1 MCTWLKEAEQQLL
14 KTTKSTRRRW
24 AVETRMLL
32 WTRHLIWIFS
42 TSTIKREMISILGH
56 NIKSSRLQR
65 SNSRNN
71 RPLQAIRHKVNKSKC
86 KKLKELASSQGIPFR
101 ISWSFPRAIFPLAD
115 QKEVT
120 SLSTW
125 PTTRAAS
132 CAGSHSL
139 ISKKPFRSKYS
150 AAMCNARA
158 VWRAQF
164 LITSS
169 NASYAT
175 SNSNAKSIKRTAISS
190 SQANTAASKT
200 SQAQSRLSTVS

>member
-1 MCTWLKEAEQQLL
+1 MCIWLKEAEQQLL

-42 TSTIKREMISILGH
+42 TSTIKREMILILGH
-56 NIKSSRLQR
+56 NIKSSKLQR
-65 SNSRNN
+65 SNRS
-71 RPLQAIRHKVNKSKC
+71 LQAIKHKVNKSKC
-86 KKLKELASSQGIPFR
+86 KKLKKLASSLGIPFR
-101 ISWSFPRAIFPLAD
+101 ISWSFLRAIFPLVD

-132 CAGSHSL
+132 SAGSHFL
-139 ISKKPFRSKYS
+139 ISKTPFRSKYS
-150 AAMCNARA
+150 AAMCNATA

-164 LITSS
+164 LVTSS
-169 NASYAT
+169 NALYAT
-175 SNSNAKSIKRTAISS
+175 SNSNAKSIKRTANSY
-190 SQANTAASKT
+190 SQANIAALKT
-200 SQAQSRLSTVS
+200 N